1 MSAAFLFASL
11 RISSAKSFVYC
22 NTYSEEK
29 AAPCLT
35 ALNDVN
41 FKRSAIGLNQLFTF
55 SCMNIKCLGE
65 FMERVYHV
73 PVRFGLCSVCHIRE
87 KSIPSSIS
95 FLCGFALEKKNRF

>member
-1 MSAAFLFASL
+1 MLD
-11 RISSAKSFVYC
+11 R
-22 NTYSEEK
+22 
-29 AAPCLT
+29 

-95 FLCGFALEKKNRF
+95 FLCGFALEKKKPVLKEGSRDSRNAAASSRISKGVRLAFF